1 MTGQK
6 KGFASFIRPR
16 SDPEADGVTPAA
28 KGRGGKSARLGSSSP
43 PANVRT
49 PSNTSEGASPE
60 DGRIRTVTSTGRV
73 RTYSA
78 SRELPGLTFR
88 VSEERWE
95 RLKMMSIQERR
106 PLQEILGEAM
116 ERYMR
121 ERGLPW

>member
-6 KGFASFIRPR
+6 KGFTSFIRPQPDR
-16 SDPEADGVTPAA
+16 DAAGAAPAA
-28 KGRGGKSARLGSSSP
+28 KGKEGTSARLGSSNP
-43 PANVRT
+43 PASVLT
-49 PSNTSEGASPE
+49 LSSTSEGAPPE

-106 PLQEILGEAM
+106 PLQEILGEAV

>member
-6 KGFASFIRPR
+6 KGFASFIRPQP
-16 SDPEADGVTPAA
+16 DPDADGATPAA
-28 KGRGGKSARLGSSSP
+28 KGRGGTSARLGSASSST
-43 PANVRT
+43 NVRT
-49 PSNTSEGASPE
+49 PSSTSEGASSE